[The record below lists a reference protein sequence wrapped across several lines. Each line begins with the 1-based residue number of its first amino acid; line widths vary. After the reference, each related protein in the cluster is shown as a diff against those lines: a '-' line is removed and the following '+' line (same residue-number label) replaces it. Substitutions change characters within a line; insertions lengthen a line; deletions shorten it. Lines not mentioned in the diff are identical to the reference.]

1 MLESN
6 EALLRLK
13 EGNKEFLANKPK
25 TYGAHPITKKD
36 FLTEQEPFAIILGC
50 SDSRVPVEI
59 VFSQGIGD
67 LFTIRVAGN
76 IVTSSQLGSIE
87 LAAEKFGIRLIVVL
101 GHSQCGAIKET
112 IESISGRHNNHS
124 PNFQK
129 IINVIKPGISE
140 LVSKGD
146 SIEEIVEKSVKAN
159 IQVSVDKLRQ
169 NSEILSRLIKRGD
182 LKIIGA
188 EYCLS
193 SGKVNFLDQK

>member
-6 EALLRLK
+6 KALLRLK
-13 EGNKEFLANKPK
+13 EGNKEFLANNPK
-25 TYGAHPITKKD
+25 KYATHPITQKD
-36 FLTEQEPFAIILGC
+36 TVTEQEPFAIILGC

-59 VFSQGIGD
+59 VFSQGLGD

-87 LAAEKFGIRLIVVL
+87 LAAEKFGTRLIVVL

-112 IESISGRHNNHS
+112 IESITGRQNNHS

-129 IINVIKPGISE
+129 IIDTIKPGISE
-140 LVSKGD
+140 FVSAGD
-146 SIEEIVEKSVKAN
+146 SIEKIIEKSVRAN
-159 IQVSVDKLRQ
+159 IQASVDKLSK
-169 NSEILSRLIKRGD
+169 NSEILSRLIKRDD

-193 SGKVNFLDQK
+193 SGKVNFLD

>member
-25 TYGAHPITKKD
+25 IYGAHPITKKD

-112 IESISGRHNNHS
+112 IESINGRHDNHS
-124 PNFQK
+124 PNFQE
-129 IINVIKPGISE
+129 IINTIKPGISE
-140 LVSKGD
+140 FVSAGE
-146 SIEEIVEKSVKAN
+146 SIEKIIEKSIKAN
-159 IQVSVDKLRQ
+159 IQVSVDKLRK
-169 NSEILSRLIKRGD
+169 NSRILSGLIKREN

-193 SGKVNFLDQK
+193 SGKVNFLD